1 LFKFFSGFGD
11 KIFLLEELFFEGFEL
26 ILKLDHILFFFL
38 EGVEL
43 FFEFFQLKVPPFIAF
58 FELCEL
64 IGEMMNLCLKS
75 SFLVLEMLKFL
86 GFSIFEIF
94 KLGLKL

>member
-1 LFKFFSGFGD
+1 MFKFFSGFGD